1 MPSKLQITTIRLK
14 EPTNTKIR
22 EIAILENRKL
32 NDQITMIL
40 EKYISDYENEH
51 GTINIKTVNMG
62 DNHGTINM

>member
-40 EKYISDYENEH
+40 EKYISDYEKKH